1 MKIIIIKMELN
12 QFYKINDLF
21 IYIENINN
29 NRYYTLLLY
38 IKLDESLFF

>member
-29 NRYYTLLLY
+29 NRYYTLLL
-38 IKLDESLFF
+38 